1 LVRHALI
8 GPGDP
13 LWDKARAFDKEAGF
27 QAVDGLAEF
36 YATLPP
42 NPSAQDFVAHVQRL
56 ASIMTTASNA

>member
-1 LVRHALI
+1 
-8 GPGDP
+8 

-27 QAVDGLAEF
+27 QAVEGLANF

-42 NPSAQDFVAHVQRL
+42 NPSAQAFVAHVQRL